1 MAMAATPVTPTAMTP
16 PSGPPDTTA
25 MTPPLHLPSIGAVAS
40 AVTVVVALLYGLG
53 VLALEQQLE
62 HRHALDA
69 AAAWQAT
76 FLVPRPTIAL
86 HALRAITTPLAVFN
100 AILTFLVSTAPQ
112 WGDWA
117 ARRLGRL
124 GRLGRWLGRWLGRR
138 LGRLGRWLGRL
149 GRRLLSPPPL
159 GPPAPPSYRGHRGYR
174 GWRVWRVA
182 GVVLSAVAVAI
193 LYVAL
198 SFAAAAVLLVLLV
211 IVFTLLGL
219 GLGQRSTSLI
229 LHAPVWASVV
239 AGLIAAL
246 GMLVL
251 QARGVVRHHRLLGG
265 LALVYAASLVTGYFD
280 FGAQRDLLPAIV
292 VTRGDG
298 APVKGTLL
306 AHADGYWY
314 VVGPPAQRARAR
326 VLPMRD
332 AVVRSV
338 IIGE

>member
-124 GRLGRWLGRWLGRR
+124 GRLGRWLGRRLVWLGHR
-138 LGRLGRWLGRL
+138 LVWL

>member
-1 MAMAATPVTPTAMTP
+1 MATTPVTPTAMTP
-16 PSGPPDTTA
+16 PSGPPATTA
-25 MTPPLHLPSIGAVAS
+25 KTVPLHLPLDGGPPPPGGAAEPIALPVPSIGAVAS
-40 AVTVVVALLYGLG
+40 TVTVVVALLYGLG

-112 WGDWA
+112 WGGWA
-117 ARRLGRL
+117 ARGLRHQLGRL
-124 GRLGRWLGRWLGRR
+124 GRLLFPR
-138 LGRLGRWLGRL
+138 
-149 GRRLLSPPPL
+149 PL
-159 GPPAPPSYRGHRGYR
+159 GPPAPPSYRGHNGYR

-182 GVVLSAVAVAI
+182 GVVLSAVVVAI

-198 SFAAAAVLLVLLV
+198 SFAAAVVLLVLLV

-219 GLGQRSTSLI
+219 GQHSTSLI

-298 APVKGTLL
+298 TSVKGTLL
-306 AHADGYWY
+306 THADGYWY
-314 VVGPPAQRARAR
+314 VVGPPAQLRARI
-326 VLPMRD
+326 LPVRD

>member
-1 MAMAATPVTPTAMTP
+1 M
-16 PSGPPDTTA
+16 
-25 MTPPLHLPSIGAVAS
+25 
-40 AVTVVVALLYGLG
+40 
-53 VLALEQQLE
+53 
-62 HRHALDA
+62 
-69 AAAWQAT
+69 
-76 FLVPRPTIAL
+76 
-86 HALRAITTPLAVFN
+86 
-100 AILTFLVSTAPQ
+100 
-112 WGDWA
+112 
-117 ARRLGRL
+117 
-124 GRLGRWLGRWLGRR
+124 
-138 LGRLGRWLGRL
+138 
-149 GRRLLSPPPL
+149 
-159 GPPAPPSYRGHRGYR
+159 
-174 GWRVWRVA
+174 WRVA

>member
-117 ARRLGRL
+117 ARRLGR
-124 GRLGRWLGRWLGRR
+124 WLGRR
-138 LGRLGRWLGRL
+138 LVWLGHRLVWLGHRLVWL

>member
-1 MAMAATPVTPTAMTP
+1 MAATPVTPTAMTP

-117 ARRLGRL
+117 ARRLGR
-124 GRLGRWLGRWLGRR
+124 WLGRR
-138 LGRLGRWLGRL
+138 LVWLGHRLVWLGHRLVWL

>member
-1 MAMAATPVTPTAMTP
+1 MAATPVTPTAMTP

-117 ARRLGRL
+117 ARRLGR
-124 GRLGRWLGRWLGRR
+124 WLGRR
-138 LGRLGRWLGRL
+138 LVWLGHRLVWL